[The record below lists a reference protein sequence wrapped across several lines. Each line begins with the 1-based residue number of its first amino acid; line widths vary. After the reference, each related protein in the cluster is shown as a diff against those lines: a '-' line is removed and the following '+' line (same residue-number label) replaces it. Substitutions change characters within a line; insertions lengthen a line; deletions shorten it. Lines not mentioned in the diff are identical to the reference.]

1 MCRIV
6 RTKKPGAKAGLD
18 LWTAMDPGMPQAAA
32 GAAERAFTRAAR
44 RETLR
49 EAVFL

>member
-1 MCRIV
+1 MRP
-6 RTKKPGAKAGLD
+6 RTKKPGARPGLILID
-18 LWTAMDPGMPQAAA
+18 GRGVYAVS
-32 GAAERAFTRAAR
+32 AFTRAAR